1 MTAESDPLELPIFG
15 GEDRAGGGRR
25 RSSFA
30 YGEDRQQDAGQTRA
44 AGVPAEHLPARARLH
59 TVPAGSPPAVESV
72 TPIRPA
78 GMDRAAVAAELVDW
92 TLVGA
97 YRAEVA
103 RRLADRRG
111 DTNWTAEEQEQEGW
125 AVIRQIL
132 DEDDGEKLASSAQT
146 RSLAEREALG
156 TALFDSVFR
165 LGRLQPLV
173 DDPRIE
179 NILIPR
185 FDRVWVEW
193 SDGTMHKMPPVADS
207 DEELAAWL
215 EYLAGRAENPRTFT
229 PSQPS
234 LHMTLPGGSRL
245 AAARDTAWT
254 SVVIRRHRVREVTLD
269 QLVAWGGMSHT
280 IASLLSAAVKAR
292 LSIVVSGEQGDG
304 KTTLLRALCAEID
317 PLEVIGT
324 FETEYELFLHEMPE
338 ERHAV
343 VFPWEVRGG
352 SSEES
357 ASGRAA
363 GSRQTAEQIFD
374 SFRFRLDRGIL
385 GEVRGAEVW
394 LMIKLMES
402 GAGSLSTTHASGAQ
416 QAIDKLIS
424 CAMESGAQISPQVA
438 AWKLAQTVHLV
449 VQLACEVVR
458 DPDDPSKARKHR
470 YVAEI
475 AEVLPGENEAGYA
488 TNVIFRRR
496 AGECAVAAMPPD
508 RLMERLI
515 AHGFDADAFEAEV
528 QANRQQP
535 RGL

>member
-1 MTAESDPLELPIFG
+1 MTLETDPLDLAIFG
-15 GEDRAGGGRR
+15 GKTGGGGGRR

-30 YGEDRQQDAGQTRA
+30 YGEDRQDVPSRAGA
-44 AGVPAEHLPARARLH
+44 EPAPAHHPARAHLH

-132 DEDDGEKLASSAQT
+132 DEDDGEKLATSAQT

-156 TALFDSVFR
+156 TAVFDSVFR

-185 FDRVWVEW
+185 YDRVWVEW

-215 EYLAGRAENPRTFT
+215 EFLAGRAENPRSFT
-229 PSQPS
+229 QSQPS
-234 LHMTLPGGSRL
+234 LHMTLPGGQRL

-254 SVVIRRHRVREVTLD
+254 SVMIRRHRVREVTLG
-269 QLVAWGGMSHT
+269 QLVAWGGTSPT
-280 IASLLSAAVKAR
+280 VASLLSAAVKAR
-292 LSIVVSGEQGDG
+292 LSIVVSGGQGDG
-304 KTTLLRALCAEID
+304 KTTFLRALCAEID
-317 PLEVIGT
+317 PLDVIGT
-324 FETEYELFLHEMPE
+324 FETEYELVLHELPE
-338 ERHAV
+338 DRHAV
-343 VFPWEVRGG
+343 VYAWEVRGG

-374 SFRFRLDRGIL
+374 SFRFRLDRAIL

-402 GAGSLSTTHASGAQ
+402 GAGSMSTTHAASAQ

-424 CAMESGAQISPQVA
+424 NAMEAGALPQVA

-458 DPDDPSKARKHR
+458 DPDDPTVARKHR

-475 AEVLPGENEAGYA
+475 VEVVPGENEAGYA
-488 TNVIFRRR
+488 TNVIFRRQPGR
-496 AGECAVAAMPPD
+496 CAVAAMPPD
-508 RLMERLI
+508 RLMERLT
-515 AHGFDADAFEAEV
+515 AHGFDGDAFTAEV

>member
-1 MTAESDPLELPIFG
+1 MSGSDPLDLPIFG
-15 GEDRAGGGRR
+15 GDDRSGGGRR

-30 YGEDRQQDAGQTRA
+30 YGEDRPGAGPTRA
-44 AGVPAEHLPARARLH
+44 AEVVEEQPAARARLH
-59 TVPAGSPPAVESV
+59 TVPVGSAAAVESV
-72 TPIRPA
+72 TSIRPA
-78 GMDRAAVAAELVDW
+78 GMEPVVPAAGLVDW
-92 TLVGA
+92 TLVGS
-97 YRAEVA
+97 YRSEVA

-111 DTNWTAEEQEQEGW
+111 ETNWTPEEQEQEGW

-132 DEDDGEKLASSAQT
+132 DEDDGEKLATSAQP

-156 TALFDSVFR
+156 QALFDSVFR

-207 DEELAAWL
+207 DEELALWL
-215 EYLAGRAENPRTFT
+215 EFLAGRAENPRTFT
-229 PSQPS
+229 QSQPS
-234 LHMTLPGGSRL
+234 LHMTLPGGQRL

-254 SVVIRRHRVREVTLD
+254 SVMIRRHRVREVTLD
-269 QLVAWGGMSHT
+269 QLVSWGGTSPT
-280 IASLLSAAVKAR
+280 VASLLSAAVKAR
-292 LSIVVSGEQGDG
+292 LSIVVSGGQGDG
-304 KTTLLRALCAEID
+304 KTTFLRALCAEID
-317 PLEVIGT
+317 PFDVIGT
-324 FETEYELFLHEMPE
+324 FETEYELFLHELPE
-338 ERHAV
+338 DRHAV
-343 VFPWEVRGG
+343 VYAWEVRGG

-357 ASGRAA
+357 VSGRAA

-374 SFRFRLDRGIL
+374 SFRFRLDRAIL
-385 GEVRGAEVW
+385 GEVRGGEVW

-402 GAGSLSTTHASGAQ
+402 GAGSMSTTHAASAQ

-424 CAMESGAQISPQVA
+424 NAMEAGAQPQVA

-475 AEVLPGENEAGYA
+475 AEVVPGENEAGYA
-488 TNVIFRRR
+488 TNVVFRRR
-496 AGECAVAAMPPD
+496 PGQCAVAAMPPD
-508 RLMERLI
+508 RLMEQLV
-515 AHGFDADAFEAEV
+515 AHGFDVDAFTDEIE
-528 QANRQQP
+528 ANRQQP
-535 RGL
+535 RRL